1 MDTPRTRHSA
11 DRSRMLVF
19 SVQVV
24 IALVV
29 LSLSRATVAADPI
42 DKALVHKTTPDDV
55 AYGVWGDLVGK
66 PAPTLFILA
75 STIDDTL
82 ASAYFRQCGNEL
94 AELGYILVSIDLP
107 CHGTQTTEGQP
118 AGLSGW
124 SHRVGNDEDIVAE
137 ANVRLSNVL
146 DDLIKTGLTDPTRV
160 AAAGTSR
167 GGFLAI
173 HFAAHDKRVKAA
185 AGFAPV
191 TSLAAL
197 REFRTRQDHPLVSR
211 LSLIN
216 HAEKIAGR
224 PVWIIIGD
232 RDERVGTHHAIEL
245 ASKLSSVAKERDIP
259 SNVELHVM
267 SEPRGHTTPRGASSM
282 AAAWVHRQLGK
293 DAAKKAAR

>member
-11 DRSRMLVF
+11 GRSRMLVF
-19 SVQVV
+19 SVQLV

-29 LSLSRATVAADPI
+29 LSLSSACLATDQI
-42 DKALVHKTTPDDV
+42 DKTLVHKTTPDGV
-55 AYGVWGDLVGK
+55 AYGVWGDLDGK

-75 STIDDTL
+75 GTIDGTL
-82 ASAYFRQCGNEL
+82 ESAYFRQCGNEL

-107 CHGTQTTEGQP
+107 CHGIQTSEGHP

-137 ANVRLSNVL
+137 ANVRLSIVL
-146 DDLIKTGLTDPTRV
+146 DDLIKTGLTDPARV

-173 HFAAHDKRVKAA
+173 HFAAFDKRVKAA

-197 REFRTRQDHPLVSR
+197 SEFRARQDHPLVTK

-216 HAEKIAGR
+216 QAEKLAGR
-224 PVWIIIGD
+224 PVWIITGD

-245 ASKLSSVAKERDIP
+245 ASKLSSLAKERDIA

-282 AAAWVHRQLGK
+282 AAAWIHSQLGE
-293 DAAKKAAR
+293 DASKKTAR

>member
-1 MDTPRTRHSA
+1 MDSLRSQHPVGWSRTLASNIR
-11 DRSRMLVF
+11 
-19 SVQVV
+19 VV
-24 IALVV
+24 VALLV
-29 LSLSRATVAADPI
+29 LSLSSVTVAADPI
-42 DKALVHKTTPDDV
+42 DKVVVHKTTSDGVD
-55 AYGVWGDLVGK
+55 YGVWGDLVGK

-82 ASAYFRQCGNEL
+82 GSAYFRQCGNEL

-107 CHGTQTTEGQP
+107 CHGTQTTESQP

-137 ANVRLSNVL
+137 ANGRLSNVL

-173 HFAAHDKRVKAA
+173 HFAAHDLRVKAA

-197 REFRTRQDHPLVSR
+197 REFSARPDHPLVAK

-216 HAEKIAGR
+216 QAEKLAGR
-224 PVWIIIGD
+224 PVWIITGD

-245 ASKLSSVAKERDIP
+245 ASRLSSLAKERDIP

-282 AAAWVHRQLGK
+282 AAAWIHRQLGEDVVRK
-293 DAAKKAAR
+293 TSN

>member
-1 MDTPRTRHSA
+1 MDTPRTQYPA
-11 DRSRMLVF
+11 DWSRTRA
-19 SVQVV
+19 SSIQVV
-24 IALVV
+24 VALVV
-29 LSLSRATVAADPI
+29 LSLSSVTVAADPI
-42 DKALVHKTTPDDV
+42 GKAVVQKTTPDGV

-66 PAPTLFILA
+66 PASTLFIL
-75 STIDDTL
+75 SGTIDGTL
-82 ASAYFRQCGNEL
+82 DSAYFRQCGNEL

-107 CHGTQTTEGQP
+107 CHGTQTEEGEP

-137 ANVRLSNVL
+137 ANARLSSVL
-146 DDLIKTGLTDPTRV
+146 DELIKTGLTDPNRV

-173 HFAAHDKRVKAA
+173 HFAAHDARVKAA
-185 AGFAPV
+185 TGFAPV

-197 REFRTRQDHPLVSR
+197 SEFRTRQDHPLVTK

-216 HAEKIAGR
+216 QAEKLAGR
-224 PVWIIIGD
+224 PVWIITGD

-245 ASKLSSVAKERDIP
+245 AGKLSSVAKERDIP

-267 SEPRGHTTPRGASSM
+267 SEPRGHTTPQGASSM
-282 AAAWVHRQLGK
+282 AAAWIHRQLGEGV
-293 DAAKKAAR
+293 AKKTAK

>member
-1 MDTPRTRHSA
+1 MDTPRTQSPA
-11 DRSRMLVF
+11 DRNRTLTS
-19 SVQVV
+19 SVHVV
-24 IALVV
+24 VALVV
-29 LSLSRATVAADPI
+29 LSLLSATVAADPI
-42 DKALVHKTTPDDV
+42 GKSVIQKTTPDGV
-55 AYGVWGDLVGK
+55 EFGVWGDLARK

-82 ASAYFRQCGNEL
+82 GSAYFRQCGNEL
-94 AELGYILVSIDLP
+94 AELGYVLVSIDLP
-107 CHGTQTTEGQP
+107 CHGTQAIEGQP
-118 AGLSGW
+118 AGLGGW

-137 ANVRLSNVL
+137 ANARLSNVL
-146 DDLIKTGLTDPTRV
+146 DDLIKTGLTDPARV

-173 HFAAHDKRVKAA
+173 HFAAHDPRVKAV

-197 REFRTRQDHPLVSR
+197 REFSARQDHPLVTK

-216 HAEKIAGR
+216 QAERLAGR
-224 PVWIIIGD
+224 PVWIITGD

-245 ASKLSSVAKERDIP
+245 AGKLSSIAKERDIP

-282 AAAWVHRQLGK
+282 AAAWIHRQLGEDVVRK
-293 DAAKKAAR
+293 TAK